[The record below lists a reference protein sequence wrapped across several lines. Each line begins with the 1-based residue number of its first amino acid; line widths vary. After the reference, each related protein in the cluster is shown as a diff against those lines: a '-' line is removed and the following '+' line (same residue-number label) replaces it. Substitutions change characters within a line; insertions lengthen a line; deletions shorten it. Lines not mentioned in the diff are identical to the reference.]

1 VIPRVILGAK
11 ANRRIEQQFMKD
23 EGIATILSNET
34 KAEHRKLMSSSVKN
48 RWLKNGLVFF
58 LAMVL
63 GFLALIAQTFY
74 KPMEHYDAPLVP
86 VIATAMNGSGGD
98 PETFLWFAVAGLFL
112 GFFTRMPAPIVGLG
126 TVVIFPLIAMAE
138 ATVDPTTHKLIPFEC
153 VFYAAFGASAML
165 GCGITQMLHSF
176 VSWLRHR

>member
-1 VIPRVILGAK
+1 
-11 ANRRIEQQFMKD
+11 MKD

-98 PETFLWFAVAGLFL
+98 P
-112 GFFTRMPAPIVGLG
+112 
-126 TVVIFPLIAMAE
+126 
-138 ATVDPTTHKLIPFEC
+138 
-153 VFYAAFGASAML
+153 
-165 GCGITQMLHSF
+165 
-176 VSWLRHR
+176 